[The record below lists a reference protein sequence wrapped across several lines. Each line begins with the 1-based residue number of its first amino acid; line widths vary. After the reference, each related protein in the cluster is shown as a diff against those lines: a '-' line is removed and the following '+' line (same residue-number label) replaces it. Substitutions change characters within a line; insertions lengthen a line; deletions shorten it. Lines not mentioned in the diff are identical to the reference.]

1 MQGKYLVVDPRNP
14 ESLKQ
19 LSRAITAWDP
29 LLSLRFSSGESL
41 YGGILVCYGLSIG
54 GPTRLAYRDRRQPVE
69 PGDAI
74 VMPPSVRV
82 ASQPAADFLWMCY
95 EGLAPE
101 HLRGADGIALGFEHF
116 SLATAAP
123 EATDRGR
130 RRRVLPTT
138 DLRHRL
144 HYHFVEAAS
153 DDPLATID
161 GVQLHYVRTG
171 EGDIRI
177 GPALDQLA
185 AVAVRAGT
193 LVAIGPG
200 VSCSLDNGLGVCT
213 WFLASEMAHRRR
225 VREAAGGT

>member
-1 MQGKYLVVDPRNP
+1 MQGKYLVADPRNP

-19 LSRAITAWDP
+19 LSKAITAWDP

-54 GPTRLAYRDRRQPVE
+54 PPTTLAYRDRRQAME

-82 ASQPAADFLWMCY
+82 AAQPAAELLWLCY

-101 HLRGADGIALGFEHF
+101 HLRGADGIAVGFEHF
-116 SLATAAP
+116 SLAAAAW
-123 EATDRGR
+123 EAIERGR
-130 RRRVLPTT
+130 RRRVLPTA

-144 HYHFVEAAS
+144 HYHFVEVEKDDSGAS
-153 DDPLATID
+153 TD
-161 GVQLHYVRTG
+161 GVQLHYVLAG
-171 EGDIRI
+171 EGELRI
-177 GPALDQLA
+177 GPPDQPA
-185 AVAVRAGT
+185 TVAVRAGT

-200 VSCSLDNGLGVCT
+200 VSCAIGNGLGVCT
-213 WFLASEMAHRRR
+213 WLLASEVAHRRR